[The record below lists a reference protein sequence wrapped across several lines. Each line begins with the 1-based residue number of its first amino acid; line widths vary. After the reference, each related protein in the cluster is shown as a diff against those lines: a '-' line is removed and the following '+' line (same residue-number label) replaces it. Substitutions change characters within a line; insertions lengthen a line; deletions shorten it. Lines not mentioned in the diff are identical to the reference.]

1 MFLLNQ
7 AINSGTKP
15 EKKPAKKQEYKVQ
28 HHTWYCTIIVLYCT
42 VLCRW
47 CGASRCRSWSPAP
60 PTAPTGSRRC
70 AGGLTGSAISSPTPT
85 PTTRTATRRRRR
97 KSFDLNNYW
106 CSLLYFVKVFTLFII
121 YLLFILFIISLQL
134 KICVFYYFITI
145 KRHPRFWRMVLCCLP
160 LVRAS
165 ERHCLVCVWTN
176 QVGCRFY
183 NTVT

>member
-15 EKKPAKKQEYKVQ
+15 EKKPAKEQEYKVQ

-97 KSFDLNNYW
+97 KSFDLDNYW
-106 CSLLYFVKVFTLFII
+106 CSLLYFVKVFTLFHHLFIVHYLLI
-121 YLLFILFIISLQL
+121 FHLLFINIQPSEWQHLLTLVIWLFI
-134 KICVFYYFITI
+134 KFIQ
-145 KRHPRFWRMVLCCLP
+145 K
-160 LVRAS
+160 
-165 ERHCLVCVWTN
+165 
-176 QVGCRFY
+176 
-183 NTVT
+183 